1 MKKKKKIPN
10 QGLCSFHFQ
19 QSDLFGLSGLECSLW
34 EKVLPPWVEKC
45 GGKETGFAHALSVQ
59 ITAEWNM
66 AAIITA
72 LLYFLPCHM
81 GGGSWPTFTSQIK
94 CVLCCNEL
102 FLWKGNI
109 DFCFIVF
116 FVCVMLC
123 LLQFFVS
130 VNFFSL
136 MECIHSHTLTLT
148 HANTIQLIYVT

>member
-34 EKVLPPWVEKC
+34 EKVLLTWVEKC

-94 CVLCCNEL
+94 CVLCCNRSYFCERETLIFVLLFFLCVLCCACYSFL
-102 FLWKGNI
+102 FLLI
-109 DFCFIVF
+109 LFH
-116 FVCVMLC
+116 
-123 LLQFFVS
+123 LL
-130 VNFFSL
+130 NAYTHT
-136 MECIHSHTLTLT
+136 HSHSRTQTLS
-148 HANTIQLIYVT
+148 N